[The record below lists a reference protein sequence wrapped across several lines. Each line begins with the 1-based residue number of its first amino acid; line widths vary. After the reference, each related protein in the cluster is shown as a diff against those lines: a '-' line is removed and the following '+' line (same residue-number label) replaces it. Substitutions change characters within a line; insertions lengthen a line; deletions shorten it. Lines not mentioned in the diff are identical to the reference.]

1 MKTMIYNHSG
11 YKFEITYR
19 PELSNSD
26 YTTHKVFTIKTDC
39 ESYPLASKIVEEI
52 MNDGS
57 WRHGYYTLKNKQE
70 PSMQNALHTY
80 HTFSY
85 DEDKDEFTYTLVTPY
100 DD

>member
-57 WRHGYYTLKNKQE
+57 WRHGYHTLKNKQE

-85 DEDKDEFTYTLVTPY
+85 DEDNDEFTYTLVTPY